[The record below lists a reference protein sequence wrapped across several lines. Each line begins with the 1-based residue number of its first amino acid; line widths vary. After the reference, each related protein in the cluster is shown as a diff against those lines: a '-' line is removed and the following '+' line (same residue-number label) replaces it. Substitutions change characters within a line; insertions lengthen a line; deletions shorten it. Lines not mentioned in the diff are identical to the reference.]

1 MLDAEEL
8 AAIRGAIGQALSAA
22 VKNVK
27 AEQLDATPIALIAD
41 DQAGERA
48 RPDALRIAARWLP
61 LAKTRLLRGLGT
73 KLDLVVSSAE
83 IINGSFLRDEL
94 ATSWSRAVEVNGR
107 EGIGLIAVSGP
118 VIESVAGRLLGSTA
132 DETGAPERPPSGA
145 SLSVFARA
153 GEMLFTALA
162 DAWREEQ
169 SVQVRLK
176 PDTAEIEQL
185 RRELLES
192 DTLLVLTIS
201 VSGTTSGRIRLMTK
215 PDMIVA
221 PPPATRSSAPS
232 VEVLERALGSVP
244 VEICIDLGTTRLT
257 MKEISELKL
266 GSLITL
272 HQPVDAYLPIRC
284 GGVIKAYGKPTIY
297 KGALAVEIPGRDEGT
312 NS

>member
-27 AEQLDATPIALIAD
+27 TEQLDASPIALIAD

-48 RPDALRIAARWLP
+48 RPDALRIAAKWLP

-73 KLDLVVSSAE
+73 KLDMVVSSAE

-94 ATSWSRAVEVNGR
+94 THAWSRVIEVPGR
-107 EGIGLIAVSGP
+107 EGIGLLAVSGP
-118 VIESVAGRLLGSTA
+118 VIESVAGRLLGSTG
-132 DETGAPERPPSGA
+132 DETGVPERPPSVA

-153 GEMLFTALA
+153 GEMLIGALA
-162 DAWREEQ
+162 DSWREEQ
-169 SVQVRLK
+169 SVHVYSR
-176 PDTAEIEQL
+176 PDSPETDVM
-185 RRELLES
+185 RRELLDT

-201 VSGTTSGRIRLMTK
+201 VSGSTSGRVRLMTK

-232 VEVLERALGSVP
+232 MEVLERSLGSVP
-244 VEICIDLGTTRLT
+244 VEICVDLGTTRLT
-257 MKEISELKL
+257 MKEISELRV

-272 HQPVDAYLPIRC
+272 HQPVDAFLPIRC
-284 GGVIKAYGKPTIY
+284 GGIVKAHGKPTIY
-297 KGALAVEIPGRDEGT
+297 KGALAVEIPGGEGIKT
-312 NS
+312 